1 MKPKPFR
8 RLRAFCSAFMLT
20 LCVLILGVGFLVVE
34 YNTRRT
40 AFGPSNVRMDYE
52 FEDGRLRI
60 LTPASEEPAE
70 LPEPVRAWAGRIWA
84 ALPARIRAAVW
95 PTEAQQAAAPAVIR
109 WLLDMQADW
118 AEDYPALPEG

>member
-52 FEDGRLRI
+52 FEDGKLRI

-70 LPEPVRAWAGRIWA
+70 LPEPIRVWAARIWA

-95 PTEAQQAAAPAVIR
+95 PAEAQQAAAPAVIR
-109 WLLDMQADW
+109 WLLDVQADW
-118 AEDYPALPEG
+118 AEDYQALPEG